1 MGVMEQQHAE
11 RLNVARTASEVA
23 LTPWRPMAG
32 MTGIE
37 IKALSATDVGRC
49 GLLRFASGA
58 HELPHSHEH
67 GAHHVW
73 VLEGG
78 MFVGSQHFGEGSYL
92 LTRSHQR
99 HMIEADASGCTLFYV
114 YVDD

>member
-1 MGVMEQQHAE
+1 MSVIGEHATE
-11 RLNVARTASEVA
+11 RLSVARSAAEVA
-23 LTPWRPMAG
+23 STPWQQMSG
-32 MTGIE
+32 MPGIE
-37 IKALSATDVGRC
+37 IKILSATEAGRC
-49 GLLRFASGA
+49 GLLRFGSGA
-58 HELPHSHEH
+58 HELPHSHER

-78 MFVGSQHFGEGSYL
+78 MFTGSQHYETGSYL

-99 HMIEADASGCTLFYV
+99 HMLEADASGCTLFYV

>member
-1 MGVMEQQHAE
+1 MTVIGDHEAE
-11 RLNVARTASEVA
+11 RLSIGRTAAEVEA
-23 LTPWRPMAG
+23 AAWEPLSG
-32 MTGIE
+32 MPGIE
-37 IKALSATDVGRC
+37 LKTLSATDAGRC
-49 GLLRFASGA
+49 GLIRFGSGA

-78 MFVGSQHFGEGSYL
+78 MFTGSQHYEKGSYL

-99 HMIEADASGCTLFYV
+99 HMLEADAAGCTLFYV